1 MEKSVS
7 KNSVFSMVNKGLSVI
22 FPLITVAYVSRIL
35 GASGI
40 GEVSSAQ
47 NLSTYF
53 SMAAALGIPSY
64 GVRAIAQSKKRKEEC
79 NKTFTEL
86 FTINFIS
93 TILALILYFIA
104 LYFLRENYHNTLL
117 SFVFSGTIIFNV
129 LNIEW
134 VYQGF
139 EEYGYITIR
148 SFFVKLFSILL
159 LFIFVR
165 QRTDL
170 VAYALIICFGTIGNY
185 VLNFI
190 NLKKYVRFCW
200 RNLMLKKHMIPIITF
215 FVSVIAIE
223 IYSLLDVSM
232 LTTMSSAKNVGYYS
246 NATKIVK
253 AVANTLTGISAVLMP
268 RFSYLF
274 VENNKDE
281 IKRLASKF
289 LNVTFLISIPSCLG
303 VILTADQIVSIL
315 LGEEFYPAVNT
326 IRILSFLIV
335 LMPLSGGVFCQLLLT
350 SGKEK
355 NYLFCVLCGTVV
367 NAILNYIMIP
377 TYIHNGAAIASV
389 IAEFIVSFSMI
400 IISMRVVR
408 ISMKRRDVLSIVF
421 SSLFMIVCVLLVRQ
435 FSQDLLIWVRFAL
448 EVIVAISA
456 YILGIFILKNSF
468 SSEVISFIQKKIRLK
483 GFM

>member
-7 KNSVFSMVNKGLSVI
+7 KNSVFSMLNKGLSVV

-64 GVRAIAQSKKRKEEC
+64 GIRAIAQSKKNKGEC
-79 NKTFTEL
+79 NKVFTEL
-86 FTINFIS
+86 FIINFIS
-93 TILALILYFIA
+93 TIFAVGLYFIT
-104 LYFLRENYHNTLL
+104 LFFLSENYKNIIL

-129 LNIEW
+129 INIEW

-148 SFFVKLFSILL
+148 SFLIKLVSILL
-159 LFIFVR
+159 LLIFVR
-165 QRTDL
+165 ERTDL
-170 VAYALIICFGTIGNY
+170 IAYSLIICFGSIGNY
-185 VLNFI
+185 ILNFI

-200 RNLMLKKHMIPIITF
+200 ENITLKKHMIPIMTF
-215 FVSVIAIE
+215 FISVIAIE

-232 LTTMSSAKNVGYYS
+232 LTNMSSAKYVGYYS
-246 NATKIVK
+246 NATRIVK
-253 AVANTLTGISAVLMP
+253 AVANTLTGISVVLMP

-274 VENNKDE
+274 IENNKNE
-281 IKRLASKF
+281 IKRLASQF
-289 LNVTFLISIPSCLG
+289 LNITFLISIPSCIG
-303 VILTADQIVSIL
+303 IILTADQIVNLL
-315 LGEEFYPAVNT
+315 LGAEFLPAINT

-335 LMPLSGGVFCQLLLT
+335 LMPLSGGIFCQLLLT

-367 NAILNYIMIP
+367 NAILNYILIP
-377 TYIHNGAAIASV
+377 VYIHNGAAIASV
-389 IAEFIVSFSMI
+389 IAEFMVSFSMV

-408 ISMKRRDVLSIVF
+408 ISMKCRDMFSILF
-421 SSLFMIVCVLLVRQ
+421 SSIFMMVCVLLARQ
-435 FSQDLLIWVRFAL
+435 FSFDISILLYLVL
-448 EVIVAISA
+448 EIGVAITA

-468 SSEVISFIQKKIRLK
+468 SSELINFIR
-483 GFM
+483 GRMHRV